1 MLTRRNG
8 ITKWA
13 IIYILIFNRHPWC
26 IVMAQNLSCRYQE
39 AFNEEDS
46 QQFQEYE
53 HSTDPNPAGG

>member
-1 MLTRRNG
+1 M
-8 ITKWA
+8 
-13 IIYILIFNRHPWC
+13 YILIFNRPPWC